1 MIKDFWIKFAFAI
14 LEIFMLILF
23 IMLGILGLLTT
34 LPLLF
39 FIWKMN
45 LGFYLFSSGVYYLAA
60 LHSHKLFLEEDIFLY
75 KIGNLI
81 LSCFLLF
88 FSIHQYQYIFQ
99 LF

>member
-1 MIKDFWIKFAFAI
+1 MIKDFLIGFIFMI

-60 LHSHKLFLEEDIFLY
+60 LHFNGLFLEEDFFKY
-75 KIGNLI
+75 KIGDLI